1 MNNLTKEERKHL
13 LDYICAEREYKIR
26 ADNMLDFS
34 FDKIESHDAFM
45 HSERMAKLEGY
56 LFNARVV
63 DNIRQIERKNNNPSK
78 SLLNQ
83 VKDYIEN
90 NPDYDKSRFYTSDE
104 LETFFL
110 KLSFQRK
117 KTLELL
123 NEIKYVYQ
131 NDDKKLK
138 VRMSELQV
146 LDERAE
152 SSDVDS
158 LVEQIKIKKDYLN
171 FEERIKKDQQGRAL
185 KAAGRVKWL

>member
-185 KAAGRVKWL
+185 KAAGRVK

>member
-13 LDYICAEREYKIR
+13 LDYICVEREYKIR

-152 SSDVDS
+152 SSDVDN

-185 KAAGRVKWL
+185 KAAGRVK